1 MLTTLDDLLTHQTFD
16 THDRVFMDDRRW
28 TERFIIEVHD
38 RAGEVLMHTGLGIY
52 PNTGYMDGFAVVW
65 QDGEQRNLRV
75 GRELGADRWRLG
87 AGPLAFEIVDPLRTW
102 RMTCAPGPHGFSFD
116 LTFERRTQAYQMPT
130 QKIERD
136 GFLLVGYSH
145 FVQAGTYSG
154 WFEIDGRR
162 HDATGWTGERDRSWG
177 VRPASARVRRGLHTW
192 LPMQWDD
199 LSIWVWTHD
208 DQTGEQDGLCGAIR
222 PVATGADDEP
232 LPPIPV
238 TSYRQDLELELIG
251 PHRVLTGAKL
261 RIGGADGSVHEIDVE
276 PMAPLM
282 SIIGGG
288 YGGEHAQGT
297 PKGELYVEHERWS
310 TDPDSFAA
318 IPHSILERSCVF
330 TRRDGAVGHGE
341 FELCIGRHDR
351 LGLGPVD

>member
-1 MLTTLDDLLTHQTFD
+1 MITTLDDLLTHQTLE
-16 THDRVFMDDRRW
+16 THDRVFMDDPRW

-38 RAGEVLMHTGLGIY
+38 RAGEMLMHTGLGIY
-52 PNTGYMDGFAVVW
+52 PNTRYMDGFAVVW
-65 QDGEQRNLRV
+65 QDGAQRNLRV
-75 GRELGADRWRLG
+75 GRELGEDRWTLG
-87 AGPLAFEIVDPLRTW
+87 AGPLRFEIVDPLRTW
-102 RMTCAPGPHGFSFD
+102 RMTCAPGDHGFSFD
-116 LTFERRTQAYQMPT
+116 LTFHRRTQPYQMPT

-145 FVQAGTYSG
+145 FVQAGTYGG
-154 WFEIDGRR
+154 WMEIDGRH

-192 LPMQWDD
+192 LPMQFDD
-199 LSIWVWTHD
+199 EAIWIWTHD
-208 DQTGEQDGLCGAIR
+208 DGAGEQDGLCGAIR
-222 PVATGADDEP
+222 PVVEP
-232 LPPIPV
+232 GGEPAAPVPV
-238 TSYRQDLELELIG
+238 TGYRQDLEIEQLG
-251 PHRVLTGAKL
+251 HHRVLTGGQLQIEA
-261 RIGGADGSVHEIDVE
+261 ADGSTREITVT

-297 PKGELYVEHERWS
+297 PKGPLYVEHERWP
-310 TDPDSFAA
+310 TDPEGFQL

-330 TRRDGAVGHGE
+330 ERGDGAIGHGE

-351 LGLGPVD
+351 MGLPAVD